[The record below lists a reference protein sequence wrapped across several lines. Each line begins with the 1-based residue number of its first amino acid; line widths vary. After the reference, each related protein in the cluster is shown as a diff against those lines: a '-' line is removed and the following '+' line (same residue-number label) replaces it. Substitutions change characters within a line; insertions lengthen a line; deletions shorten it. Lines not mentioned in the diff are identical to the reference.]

1 MHNGIRP
8 YTTNGYQFGGA
19 ICIVDGKNFLDMVE
33 ILPALENQVAY
44 ANAIILNKADM
55 INAEKES
62 EIKRFINKINSGV
75 RVYVTAYCKVDI
87 REIIDNFSV
96 NSKESSDSTNTFES
110 RPNSFVLQSSERLN
124 YDSIFEFLKGISS
137 DSYRMKGFV
146 DTDRGSFFC
155 WDKNDQQ
162 YFVSISKIP

>member
-1 MHNGIRP
+1 MSSRDLELLFIEASGLADPANMSQILDGIRP
-8 YTTNGYQFGGA
+8 YTTNGYQLGGA

-87 REIIDNFSV
+87 REIIDNFLSV
-96 NSKESSDSTNTFES
+96 PKRAPTARTHLNPDQIHLY
-110 RPNSFVLQSSERLN
+110 PNRLN
-124 YDSIFEFLKGISS
+124 A
-137 DSYRMKGFV
+137 
-146 DTDRGSFFC
+146 
-155 WDKNDQQ
+155 
-162 YFVSISKIP
+162 